1 MATPEAMELRPL
13 GRTGVEVSNLCLGCM
28 MFGWRTEAV
37 DGYRII
43 DRALAAGINFLDTA
57 NVYAQGRSEQ
67 ITGEA
72 LRRNGKRD
80 QVILATKVHGVMGK
94 GPNQQGNS
102 RHHIIAQC
110 EASLRRLQTDYI
122 DLYQIHRPQPG
133 IPIDETLRALD
144 DLVRSGK
151 VRYIGTSTF
160 AAWQI
165 VESLWVSKEYG
176 LERFVCE
183 QPPYNI
189 LDRRIE
195 RELVPMARTFGI
207 GLIPWS
213 PLAGG
218 LLTGKYRRGE
228 TPPADSRYGQ
238 GGLRPQQTARFVDP
252 VFDVAERLQPIA
264 ERKGATLAQLALAW
278 CVQQPG
284 VSSAIIGPRTLEQ
297 LEDNLGALAITL
309 DAEDL
314 AAIDAIVPPGR
325 MVSPFFEAEF
335 GPHPHRV

>member
-13 GRTGVEVSNLCLGCM
+13 GRTGVEVSSLCLGCM